1 MKILKNK
8 NTEIY
13 LQIRNEYIH
22 LHSNKKKGALN
33 FTLFFHSE
41 RKGIVK

>member
-22 LHSNKKKGALN
+22 LHSNKKRELLILHCYFIPKGN
-33 FTLFFHSE
+33 
-41 RKGIVK
+41 K